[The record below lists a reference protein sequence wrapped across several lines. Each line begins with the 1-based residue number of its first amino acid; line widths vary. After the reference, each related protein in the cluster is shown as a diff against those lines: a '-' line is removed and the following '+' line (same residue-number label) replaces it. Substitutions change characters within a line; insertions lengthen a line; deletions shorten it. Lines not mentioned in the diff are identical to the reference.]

1 MSVVISASGL
11 GADRGGR
18 TVLDDV
24 SLDLERG
31 EVVALLGPNGA
42 GKTTLLTLLAGIAR
56 ADRGSVERDGRVA
69 TALQAPAMARRT
81 VLANVEAG
89 LAWWGV
95 PRPGRRERALRALEV
110 VGMGTMTGRAA
121 RSLSGGEARRVHLA
135 RVLATEPDALLL
147 DEPFAGLDVSAR
159 ADLLYDAASILRESR
174 RATLIVVH
182 DRAEAWALA
191 DRVVVLIDGRV
202 AAAGPPEEVFRRP
215 PTAKAAA
222 FLGFSGQLT
231 DGDGVLLVRPE
242 DVAIDEAGPLTGRVA
257 RRVPLE
263 DGVRLEVD
271 VPDGRLVVNAPI
283 PGPGPGDVVRLRV
296 SGGVRYA
303 RVEADAVR
311 PAEAPGGPP
320 TESVSNVSFTP
331 TQGGA

>member
-1 MSVVISASGL
+1 VSVVVRANGL

-56 ADRGSVERDGRVA
+56 PERGNVERAGRVA

-95 PRPGRRERALRALEV
+95 PRPQRRQRALRALEA

-159 ADLLYDAASILRESR
+159 ADLLYAAASILREPR

-191 DRVVVLIDGRV
+191 DRVVVLLDGRV
-202 AAAGPPEEVFRRP
+202 AAAGAPEEVFRRP
-215 PTAKAAA
+215 PTARAAA
-222 FLGFSGQLT
+222 FLGFGGQVT
-231 DGDGVLLVRPE
+231 DGDGVLRVRPE
-242 DVAIDEAGPLTGRVA
+242 DVALDDAGPLLGRVT

-263 DGVRLEVD
+263 EGARLEVD
-271 VPDGRLVVNAPI
+271 VPNGRLVVSAPI

-303 RVEADAVR
+303 RDEADE
-311 PAEAPGGPP
+311 PQPP
-320 TESVSNVSFTP
+320 DVPSTGEGSQVVPFTP
-331 TQGGA
+331 TEGGT